1 MKIKIVYN
9 LIGGKGASKVG
20 FFMASFD
27 LSCLTLISH
36 VFKIIN
42 IKRLNYSADSLK
54 TFFSFILVP

>member
-42 IKRLNYSADSLK
+42 NKNS
-54 TFFSFILVP
+54 